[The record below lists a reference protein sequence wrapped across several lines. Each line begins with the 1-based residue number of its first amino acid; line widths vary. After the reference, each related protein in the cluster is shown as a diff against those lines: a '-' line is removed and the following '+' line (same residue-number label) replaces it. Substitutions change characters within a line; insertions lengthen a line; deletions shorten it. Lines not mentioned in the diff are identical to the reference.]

1 MPHEP
6 AMQFRTASPADVALV
21 RDVVRAAYSKWI
33 PVIGREPSP
42 MKADY
47 DEALQK
53 HQFTLLYLDTQI
65 AGLIETVQ
73 ENDHLWIENVCVL
86 PAQQGKGLGKV
97 LLHHAEEMAR
107 QAGHN
112 ETRLLTNAA
121 FEANIALYE
130 RLGYVITERE
140 PYMEG
145 TTVYM
150 RKRLALHL

>member
-1 MPHEP
+1 MSHEP
-6 AMQFRTASPADVALV
+6 AAQFRAATPADVALV
-21 RDVVRAAYSKWI
+21 RDIVCAAYSKWI

-53 HQFTLLYLDTQI
+53 HQFTLLYLGIEI

>member
-1 MPHEP
+1 M
-6 AMQFRTASPADVALV
+6 ADVTLV
-21 RDVVRAAYSKWI
+21 RDIVRAAYSKWI

-53 HQFTLLYLDTQI
+53 HQFTLLYMDAEI
-65 AGLIETVQ
+65 AGLIETTQ

-86 PAQQGKGLGKV
+86 PAQQGRGLGKI
-97 LLHHAEEMAR
+97 LLHRAEQMAL
-107 QAGHN
+107 QAGHS

-121 FEANIALYE
+121 FEANIALYQ
-130 RLGYVITERE
+130 RLGYVITEWE
-140 PYMEG
+140 VYLEG

-150 RKRLALHL
+150 RKRLTLDL

>member
-1 MPHEP
+1 M
-6 AMQFRTASPADVALV
+6 ADVTLI
-21 RDVVRAAYSKWI
+21 RDIVRAAYSKWI

-53 HQFTLLYLDTQI
+53 HRFTLLYLDAEI

-86 PAQQGKGLGKV
+86 PAHQGKGLGKI
-97 LLHHAEEMAR
+97 LLHHAERMAR
-107 QAGHN
+107 RASHG

-150 RKRLALHL
+150 CKRLTLDL